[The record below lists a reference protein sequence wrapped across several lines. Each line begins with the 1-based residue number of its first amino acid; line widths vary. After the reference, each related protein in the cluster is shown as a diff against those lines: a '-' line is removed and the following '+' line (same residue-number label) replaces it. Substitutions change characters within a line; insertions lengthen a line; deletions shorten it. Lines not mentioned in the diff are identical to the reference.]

1 MAPGGRSQRRGDP
14 VAVGRLRVALL
25 LVLGSGLL
33 VACGSSPANQ
43 AVTPTGTVTIGT
55 ATALPASPAA
65 QPTVTT
71 LAETTRVAS
80 PSAVASLPPPI
91 ASYIAKETQIAN
103 YPRHVATYVALTHA
117 PTETP
122 GDPPVVPTPTLQLG
136 ISGGCSSPNAEGFV
150 CHNAWQ
156 DYRNGHLV
164 VVEVGRQGRN
174 DDVTQGEVH
183 IYTQGSTGIY
193 PVPSKTGT
201 IDIVSIEGDILTV
214 TAVESP
220 NHETFTFNLQT
231 HAWVPTTPV
240 VQSVSPSASAT
251 PVPSVAPS
259 ASVVPSVVA
268 TPEPSVVPSTVA
280 TP

>member
-1 MAPGGRSQRRGDP
+1 MPKRV
-14 VAVGRLRVALL
+14 VAAVFVLVGCILL
-25 LVLGSGLL
+25 A
-33 VACGSSPANQ
+33 ACGSTPASLPL
-43 AVTPTGTVTIGT
+43 VVVPT
-55 ATALPASPAA
+55 ATSPAA
-65 QPTVTT
+65 QPTATT
-71 LAETTRVAS
+71 LVGATEVTS
-80 PSAVASLPPPI
+80 PSAVASLPPPL
-91 ASYIAKETQIAN
+91 ATDIAKNTQIAN

-117 PTETP
+117 PTRTP
-122 GDPPVVPTPTLQLG
+122 GGPPIVPSPTLQLG

-183 IYTQGSTGIY
+183 IFTQGIVDIY

-201 IDIVSIEGDILTV
+201 IDIVSVEGDILTV
-214 TAVESP
+214 TAVTSP

-240 VQSVSPSASAT
+240 VPSVSPSAVAT

-259 ASVVPSVVA
+259 AVPPSPVVSPSPVV
-268 TPEPSVVPSTVA
+268 TP
-280 TP
+280 

>member
-1 MAPGGRSQRRGDP
+1 ML
-14 VAVGRLRVALL
+14 RLL
-25 LVLGSGLL
+25 LGSGLL
-33 VACGSSPANQ
+33 VACGSSPALQ

-122 GDPPVVPTPTLQLG
+122 GDPPVVPSPTLQLG
-136 ISGGCSSPNAEGFV
+136 IIGGCSNTSSYRFV
-150 CHNAWQ
+150 CYNVWQ
-156 DYRNGHLV
+156 GYRNGHLV
-164 VVEVGRQGRN
+164 NVEVGRQGRN
-174 DDVTQGEVH
+174 DDMTQGEVH
-183 IYTQGSTGIY
+183 IFTQGSEEIY
-193 PVPSKTGT
+193 PVPGKTGA
-201 IDIVSIEGDILTV
+201 IDIVSVEGDILTV
-214 TAVESP
+214 TAITSP

-240 VQSVSPSASAT
+240 VPSVSPSASAT

-268 TPEPSVVPSTVA
+268 TPVPSVAPSAVA